1 MVVIV
6 LKIKIILN
14 RLRSFT
20 VKEFYIK
27 KGKLFM
33 RKTLLTTAIFLYILG
48 CTDKVKDKSAATEN
62 ISKLMVTEKTTVKNN
77 ETFLKFEESIY
88 DRTDLKDRIEN
99 HRSAL
104 ASLSENG
111 IFKSISDRLL
121 KELSAKHEQYFSGHP
136 EYELLSV
143 AKGSLTSEEKND
155 RVFIV
160 FDNNQSLIKILIYQA
175 EKDLYRKLYRT
186 VKVIN
191 GLEDAGCNYGAFGT
205 LDYQMGEEII
215 DQKEFLEKNVGQF
228 FEAVPIIMNGLKE
241 DENFAPDHGCFSKGM
256 SIAKKVSFIAIPTSQ
271 VYSNWECL
279 TYQKESDSFL
289 IFYGQAFAD

>member
-1 MVVIV
+1 MKKILVIY
-6 LKIKIILN
+6 IL
-14 RLRSFT
+14 
-20 VKEFYIK
+20 
-27 KGKLFM
+27 LFS
-33 RKTLLTTAIFLYILG
+33 ILG
-48 CTDKVKDKSAATEN
+48 CTDEDKNKSTVKEN
-62 ISKLMVTEKTTVKNN
+62 ISKPALTETATSNDGEIV
-77 ETFLKFEESIY
+77 LKFEESTY

-121 KELSAKHEQYFSGHP
+121 KELSAKHEQYFSDHP

-143 AKGSLTSEEKND
+143 AKGSLTADEKND

-160 FDNNQSLIKILIYQA
+160 FDTSQSIITILIYQA
-175 EKDLYRKLYRT
+175 EKDLYRELYRT
-186 VKVIN
+186 VKVEN

-215 DQKEFLEKNVGQF
+215 YHQEFLEKNIGQF
-228 FEAVPIIMNGLKE
+228 LEAESLVLNSLKG
-241 DENFAPDHGCFSKGM
+241 DENFAPEEGCFSKGM
-256 SIAKKVSFIAIPTSQ
+256 DTIKKVRFVAIPTSQ
-271 VYSNWECL
+271 IYNNWECL

>member
-20 VKEFYIK
+20 VKEFYIN

-62 ISKLMVTEKTTVKNN
+62 ISKPMVTEKTTVKNN
-77 ETFLKFEESIY
+77 ETFQKFEASTY

-99 HRSAL
+99 HQSAL

-111 IFKSISDRLL
+111 IFKSISDPLL
-121 KELSAKHEQYFSGHP
+121 KKLSTKHEQYFSAHP

-155 RVFIV
+155 CVFIV
-160 FDNNQSLIKILIYQA
+160 FDKSQSIITILIYQT
-175 EKDLYRKLYRT
+175 EKDLYRELYRT

-205 LDYQMGEEII
+205 LDYQLGEEII

-241 DENFAPDHGCFSKGM
+241 DENFAPDNGCFSKGM
-256 SIAKKVSFIAIPTSQ
+256 GITKKVRFVAMPTSQ
-271 VYSNWECL
+271 IYNNWECL
-279 TYQKESDSFL
+279 TYQSASDSFL

>member
-1 MVVIV
+1 VVIV
-6 LKIKIILN
+6 LKIKIISK
-14 RLRSFT
+14 RLRSLT
-20 VKEFYIK
+20 VEETYIK

-33 RKTLLTTAIFLYILG
+33 RKILVINIILFSILG
-48 CTDKVKDKSAATEN
+48 CTDKVKDISAVKEN
-62 ISKLMVTEKTTVKNN
+62 TLKPVATEKTTVKNS
-77 ETFLKFEESIY
+77 ETFQKFEESTY
-88 DRTDLKDRIEN
+88 DRTDVKDRIEN
-99 HRSAL
+99 HQSAL

-111 IFKSISDRLL
+111 IFKSISDPLL
-121 KELSAKHEQYFSGHP
+121 KKLSTKHEQYFLAHP
-136 EYELLSV
+136 EYELLSI
-143 AKGSLTSEEKND
+143 AKGSLTADEKND
-155 RVFIV
+155 RVFVI
-160 FDNNQSLIKILIYQA
+160 FNNSESIITILIYQA
-175 EKDLYRKLYRT
+175 EKDLYRELYRT
-186 VKVIN
+186 VKVLN

-256 SIAKKVSFIAIPTSQ
+256 GITKKVRFVAIPTSQ
-271 VYSNWECL
+271 IYNNWECL

>member
-33 RKTLLTTAIFLYILG
+33 RKILVINIILFSILG
-48 CTDKVKDKSAATEN
+48 CTDKIKDNKTVKEN
-62 ISKLMVTEKTTVKNN
+62 ISKPVVTEKTTVKNN
-77 ETFLKFEESIY
+77 ETFLKFEESTY
-88 DRTDLKDRIEN
+88 YRTDLKDRIEN
-99 HRSAL
+99 HQNAL

-111 IFKSISDRLL
+111 IFKSISNPLL
-121 KELSAKHEQYFSGHP
+121 KKLSTKHEQYFSSHP

-143 AKGSLTSEEKND
+143 AKGSLTSEGKND
-155 RVFIV
+155 RVFVV
-160 FDNNQSLIKILIYQA
+160 FNKSESMITILINQA
-175 EKDLYRKLYRT
+175 EKDLYRELYRT

-205 LDYQMGEEII
+205 LDYQMG
-215 DQKEFLEKNVGQF
+215 
-228 FEAVPIIMNGLKE
+228 
-241 DENFAPDHGCFSKGM
+241 
-256 SIAKKVSFIAIPTSQ
+256 
-271 VYSNWECL
+271 
-279 TYQKESDSFL
+279 
-289 IFYGQAFAD
+289 